1 MLYRKM
7 VKHADVFEVLI
18 FLPITISSVIVAQ
31 LWNRTDDRFA
41 ADESAK
47 FLNDF
52 ENLRSATD
60 HVVRNM
66 RQVDNVLRNGAVG
79 VYERLEFVE
88 NDVPFESDARDF
100 GNLIFFRV

>member
-1 MLYRKM
+1 M
-7 VKHADVFEVLI
+7 
-18 FLPITISSVIVAQ
+18 
-31 LWNRTDDRFA
+31 TDDRFA
-41 ADESAK
+41 ADECAE

-52 ENLRSATD
+52 EDLRCAAD
-60 HVVRNM
+60 HVVGNM
-66 RQVDNVLRNGAVG
+66 RQVNNVLRNGTVG